1 MSEKFDFEFVYN
13 HEKMNATCEK
23 RKGKKYVQFNVQVKR
38 ADESEELYDFF
49 EMNKPGQKIAW
60 FNYKQERNQM
70 SAIIAKAL
78 VESTKP
84 KKPERPS
91 RLRPLLVKTVIFVR
105 SVAQVPSQAKA
116 YWQRLK
122 QDFQEILAEA
132 SKAGKEIV

>member
-23 RKGKKYVQFNVQVKR
+23 RKGGRYLQFNVQVKKS
-38 ADESEELYDFF
+38 DESEETYDFF
-49 EMNKPGQKIAW
+49 EVNRPGQKIAW
-60 FNYKQERNQM
+60 FNYRQERNQM

-78 VESTKP
+78 IESTKP

-91 RLRPLLVKTVIFVR
+91 RLRPALVKTVIFMR
-105 SVAQVPSQAKA
+105 TVAQIPSQIKA
-116 YWQRLK
+116 YWQQLK
-122 QDFQEILAEA
+122 QDFHEILAEA